1 MLLIGFE
8 QVPNDTVWFF
18 YQNIKSSSMR
28 DLAVNKTKPLELQH
42 WFLPSTPFTG
52 PAMLNF
58 FLLLK
63 IYKSFICHLLL
74 SIPTATTLI

>member
-18 YQNIKSSSMR
+18 YQNIKLSSMR

-42 WFLPSTPFTG
+42 WFLPSTPFHR
-52 PAMLNF
+52 PSHAE
-58 FLLLK
+58 LLFVTQN
-63 IYKSFICHLLL
+63 I
-74 SIPTATTLI
+74 